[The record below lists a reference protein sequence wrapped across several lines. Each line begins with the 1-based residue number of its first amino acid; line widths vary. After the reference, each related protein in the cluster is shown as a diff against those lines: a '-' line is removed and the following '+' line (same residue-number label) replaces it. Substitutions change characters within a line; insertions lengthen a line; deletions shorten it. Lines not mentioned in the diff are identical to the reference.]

1 MNFEK
6 KFAKK
11 IEKSQNNDGP
21 TDCPWQTIKPL
32 EGNIS
37 LCDHETGFRYR

>member
-11 IEKSQNNDGP
+11 KIETQMEKQRWANRLPLANN
-21 TDCPWQTIKPL
+21 
-32 EGNIS
+32 
-37 LCDHETGFRYR
+37 

>member
-11 IEKSQNNDGP
+11 IEKSQMEKQRWANRLPLANN
-21 TDCPWQTIKPL
+21 
-32 EGNIS
+32 
-37 LCDHETGFRYR
+37 